1 MFKPF
6 IASLGLMALA
16 ATGASAQTKVSFALD
31 WKFEGPAAAYFAAAD
46 NGHFADAGLEVE
58 ISAGK
63 GSLDAIPK
71 VATGAFPVG
80 FADINS
86 LVKFLDQNPGAPV
99 TAVMM
104 VYDKPPFAVVGRKSQ
119 GVAAPKDLEGRVLG
133 APPPDGAWAQFPA
146 FASANGLD
154 VSKITVEP
162 VGFPTREPMLAEG
175 EVDAVTGFSFSSYL
189 NLVRLGV
196 PEDDIS
202 TILMADHGLALYGN
216 AIIVNTEWAAANKDK
231 VTGFL
236 KAVAQGWKDV
246 IADPA
251 AGAAMVGK
259 RNPAADVALEQR
271 RLQLAIDANVVTDY
285 TKANGMG
292 GIDDARFAKALEQL
306 AANYEFQGEVT
317 PAAYFDGSYL
327 PTDGSLS
334 LEIIRVGRH
343 PTRHPIPCNP
353 KSPFPASFMPTRPKA
368 GHCLFWNGWIW
379 TAPRAASPP
388 LSVHRGAGNPP

>member
-1 MFKPF
+1 MIKTLTVGLL
-6 IASLGLMALA
+6 ALGLSAAHAFAADKLA
-16 ATGASAQTKVSFALD
+16 FALD
-31 WKFEGPAAAYFAAAD
+31 WKFEGPSAAYFAAID
-46 NGHFADAGLEVE
+46 NGHFADEGLEVE

-71 VATGAFPVG
+71 VATGAFQMG

-86 LVKFLDQNPGAPV
+86 LIKFLDQNPGAPV

-119 GVAAPKDLEGRVLG
+119 GVSAPKDLEGRVLG

-146 FASANGLD
+146 FAAANGLD

-196 PEDDIS
+196 AEDDIS

-216 AIIVNTEWAAANKDK
+216 AIIVNTDWAGTNKGK
-231 VTGFL
+231 VTGFIR
-236 KAVAQGWKDV
+236 AVAKGWNDV
-246 IADPA
+246 IADPD
-251 AGAAMVGK
+251 AGAAMVAK
-259 RNPAADVALEQR
+259 RNPAADVALESR
-271 RLQLAIDANVVTDY
+271 RLSLAIDANVVTEY
-285 TKANGMG
+285 TKANGLG
-292 GIDDARFAKALEQL
+292 GIDAVRFDKALGQL
-306 AANYEFQGEVT
+306 AENYEFKAAPT
-317 PAAYFDGSYL
+317 PEAYFDASYL

-334 LEIIRVGRH
+334 L
-343 PTRHPIPCNP
+343 
-353 KSPFPASFMPTRPKA
+353 K
-368 GHCLFWNGWIW
+368 
-379 TAPRAASPP
+379 
-388 LSVHRGAGNPP
+388 